1 MRTTIIG
8 LLTLTFAA
16 ELDAQDQQP
25 PPSAWNATLGAA
37 AVVVPRYPGSDEYRV
52 LPFPLTQV
60 VYDNRVYLGPSA
72 GGGAG
77 GAIGV
82 YAIRTPRLGLA
93 AEVGIQ
99 DSRPASRAGALVG
112 TADRDVVA
120 TAGAGLSYRTGIVEW
135 SAGATR
141 GLNDGAGFLGTARV
155 SISRRF
161 ARLIADAGLGATLAD
176 AKQMRRDF
184 GVTELEASRRQALI
198 ANGDDRLEA
207 EEGIAYRPDGG
218 LHHVGAS
225 LSLTYLLSQRWSLV
239 GFGGVD
245 RLSDEASES
254 PLVRRREQ
262 FSGGIG
268 LGYRL

>member
-8 LLTLTFAA
+8 LLTLTLAA
-16 ELDAQDQQP
+16 ELDAQEQPP
-25 PPSAWNATLGAA
+25 PPSAWDVTLGAA

-60 VYDNRVYLGPSA
+60 VYDNRVFLGPSA

-77 GAIGV
+77 GAVGV
-82 YAIRTPRLGLA
+82 YAIRTPRLGVA

-99 DSRPASRAGALVG
+99 DSRPASRADALAG

-120 TAGAGLSYRTGIVEW
+120 TAGANVSYRTGMVEW
-135 SAGATR
+135 SAGVTR

-161 ARLIADAGLGATLAD
+161 ARLIAGAGVGATLAD
-176 AKQMRRDF
+176 ARQMRRDF
-184 GVTELEASRRQALI
+184 GVTELEASWRQALI

-207 EEGIAYRPDGG
+207 EDGVAYRPGGG

-245 RLSDEASES
+245 RLSDKASES

>member
-1 MRTTIIG
+1 MRSAIIG
-8 LLTLTFAA
+8 LLTLTLSA
-16 ELDAQDQQP
+16 ELDAQEQQP

-37 AVVVPRYPGSDEYRV
+37 AVVVPRYLGSDEYRV
-52 LPFPLTQV
+52 LPFPLAQV
-60 VYDNRVYLGPSA
+60 TYDSRVYLGPSA

-82 YAIRTPRLGLA
+82 YAIRTPRLGVA
-93 AEVGIQ
+93 VEVGIQ
-99 DSRPASRAGALVG
+99 DSRPESRANALAG
-112 TADRDVVA
+112 MADRDVVA
-120 TAGAGLSYRTGIVEW
+120 TAGASLTYRTGMVEW

-141 GLNDGAGFLGTARV
+141 GLNDGAGFLGTGRV
-155 SISRRF
+155 SISQRF
-161 ARLIADAGLGATLAD
+161 ARLIAGVGVGATIAD

-184 GVTELEASRRQALI
+184 GVTQLEASRRQALI
-198 ANGDDRLEA
+198 DAGDGRLQA
-207 EEGIAYRPDGG
+207 EDGITYRPDGG
-218 LHHVGAS
+218 LRHVGAS

>member
-60 VYDNRVYLGPSA
+60 SYNDRAYLGPSA

-82 YAIRTPRLGLA
+82 YAIRTPRLGVA

-99 DSRPASRAGALVG
+99 DSRPASRADALAG
-112 TADRDVVA
+112 TADRDLVA
-120 TAGAGLSYRTGIVEW
+120 TAGVNLSYRTGMVEW

-141 GLNDGAGFLGTARV
+141 GLNDGAGVLGMAGV
-155 SISRRF
+155 AISRRF
-161 ARLIADAGLGATLAD
+161 ARLIAGAGVGVTLAD
-176 AKQMRRDF
+176 ARQMRRDF
-184 GVTELEASRRQALI
+184 GVTGLEASRRQALI
-198 ANGDDRLEA
+198 VAGDDRLEA
-207 EEGIAYRPDGG
+207 GEGIAYRPDGG
-218 LHHVGAS
+218 VHHVGAS